1 MAAPP
6 QGVTTVKRALFV
18 IVCVALVAWSVFSR
32 EQPVSDRDTP
42 QIPGAPGSAAAT
54 TVHATDRFPTAKG
67 ELVVSPLEH
76 ASVLLGWDG
85 KAVYVDPTSSAVD
98 DEKLPQADVIF
109 VTEDR
114 FDHLDAIAVER
125 LWRPGTIVVGPRAVA
140 EKIHVDIAM
149 QNGDTREVLGIVA
162 TAVPMYSV
170 ERGPGPD
177 LLYHDRGRGNGYVLD
192 FAGTRVYLS
201 GDTECTPEMKELRHI
216 DVAFVSLSA
225 PTAMTPEE
233 AVQCIAAFEPR
244 VVFPYRDRRVDL
256 SALES
261 ALPAR
266 GVEVRVR
273 NFYPR
278 PEYWRVDALEFC
290 AAGHFGVCRDH
301 LDMAKALDPQGETEP
316 RVVHAREQVRAWQS
330 PFPAW
335 W

>member
-1 MAAPP
+1 MAAAP
-6 QGVTTVKRALFV
+6 QGDPTVKRALFL
-18 IVCVALVAWSVFSR
+18 IVCVALVAWSALSR

-42 QIPGAPGSAAAT
+42 PIPAAPGSAAT
-54 TVHATDRFPTAKG
+54 TTALATDRFATAKG
-67 ELVVSPLEH
+67 DLVVSPLEH

-85 KAVYVDPTSSAVD
+85 KAVYVDPTSQAVAS
-98 DEKLPQADVIF
+98 ESLPKADVIF

-125 LWRPGTIVVGPRAVA
+125 LSRPGTIVVGPRSVA
-140 EKIHVDIAM
+140 EKIHVDIPL
-149 QNGDTREVLGIVA
+149 QNGDAREVLGIVA
-162 TAVPMYSV
+162 TAVPMYSL
-170 ERGPGPD
+170 ERGPGPG

-192 FAGTRVYLS
+192 FAGARVYLS
-201 GDTECTPEMKELRHI
+201 GDTECTPEMKALQHI
-216 DVAFVSLSA
+216 DAAFVSLSA

-233 AVQCIAAFEPR
+233 AVQCIEAFEPR
-244 VVFPYRDRRVDL
+244 VVFPYRDRHVDL
-256 SALES
+256 SALEK

-278 PEYWRVDALEFC
+278 AENWRVDALGFC

-301 LDMAKALDPQGETEP
+301 LDMAKALDPEGEADP
-316 RVVHAREQVRAWQS
+316 RVVHAREEVRAWQS